1 MLLQKEREEDT
12 CCCIFFPIGQHLI
25 HTNKFFYPHLLG
37 MIGNVNWLVY
47 MFWGFF
53 AILFCLLKNI
63 CLDKRLPFCYY
74 KINLVTQLNKIK
86 IGEDLMKKHLIAHVR
101 RDRSTGEVIA
111 IQSLKEHS
119 RNVAVFCSENCRVAN
134 LSKTGEVVGL
144 PHDGGKSSEP
154 GQTHLEEGTRERVNH
169 SSAGM
174 RYIWER
180 CKEKSRL
187 TGQLI
192 SLAIGCH
199 HSGRN
204 DYMSLDGR
212 QPWLEQ
218 MYSKQANSLYP
229 ESIAAFISRMLQ

>member
-1 MLLQKEREEDT
+1 MEKQ
-12 CCCIFFPIGQHLI
+12 
-25 HTNKFFYPHLLG
+25 
-37 MIGNVNWLVY
+37 
-47 MFWGFF
+47 
-53 AILFCLLKNI
+53 
-63 CLDKRLPFCYY
+63 
-74 KINLVTQLNKIK
+74 
-86 IGEDLMKKHLIAHVR
+86 LIAHVR

-111 IQSLKEHS
+111 TQSLKEHS
-119 RNVAVFCSENCRVAN
+119 RNVAELCSENCRVAN

-154 GQTHLEEGTRERVNH
+154 GQIHLEEGTKERVNH

-174 RYIWER
+174 RYIWEH
-180 CKEKSRL
+180 CEKGDRL

-204 DYMSLDGR
+204 DYISLDGR

-218 MYSKQANSLYP
+218 MYSKPANSLYP
-229 ESIAAFISRMLQ
+229 ESIAAFFSECCSEEEVENLLRETSKELSCIEERSKFILPEEVGNSAQMRSCLAWGWSSGFS